1 MEWRQS
7 RALPRTSA
15 AVFVQSLCPAE
26 LARTFWARA
35 RLSWVSEWLP
45 VRWTTLLSGKV
56 GLLEEAQPMAGTLF
70 RSPCSSHKNLLSFLD
85 FWMEASLD
93 GWEFV
98 FLSPNSSVHKH
109 DV

>member
-1 MEWRQS
+1 
-7 RALPRTSA
+7 
-15 AVFVQSLCPAE
+15 
-26 LARTFWARA
+26 
-35 RLSWVSEWLP
+35 
-45 VRWTTLLSGKV
+45 
-56 GLLEEAQPMAGTLF
+56 MAGTLF
-70 RSPCSSHKNLLSFLD
+70 RSPCSSHENLLSFLD